1 MRSDMVKL
9 GMAGNN
15 SMLLWLTRPG
25 LIMTNP
31 LVRLLGTSEFAI
43 ALRLVKSGDS
53 RGRSMPSRG
62 ESMMLSMSMKL
73 SSLKNMGSGEG
84 ATIIW

>member
-1 MRSDMVKL
+1 
-9 GMAGNN
+9 
-15 SMLLWLTRPG
+15 
-25 LIMTNP
+25 
-31 LVRLLGTSEFAI
+31 
-43 ALRLVKSGDS
+43 
-53 RGRSMPSRG
+53 MPSRG